1 METNQS
7 KGKRA
12 SQEKSGGGE
21 GGGGRWALEA
31 AAEIE
36 AVAAAATVKNEGR
49 KADPDSGGD

>member
-21 GGGGRWALEA
+21 GRGGQWTLEA
-31 AAEIE
+31 AAEI
-36 AVAAAATVKNEGR
+36 AVAAAATVKNEGK
-49 KADPDSGGD
+49 KADPDSGD